1 MPRHPRPRGP
11 RRDLGPADLR
21 PTDWPRLMVARTA
34 AAYCDERSVEAFRR
48 AVGKLWPQPKRLAG
62 KGERWLRE
70 DLDQAI
76 DQLMHKGGVRDL
88 ADVL

>member
-1 MPRHPRPRGP
+1 MPRRPRPR
-11 RRDLGPADLR
+11 DLR
-21 PTDWPRLMVARTA
+21 PTDLRPIEGWPRLMVASTA

-48 AVGKLWPQPKRLAG
+48 AVGKLWPRPKRVAG
-62 KGERWLRE
+62 KGARWLRE

-76 DQLMHKGGVRDL
+76 DQLMHKGGVKDL